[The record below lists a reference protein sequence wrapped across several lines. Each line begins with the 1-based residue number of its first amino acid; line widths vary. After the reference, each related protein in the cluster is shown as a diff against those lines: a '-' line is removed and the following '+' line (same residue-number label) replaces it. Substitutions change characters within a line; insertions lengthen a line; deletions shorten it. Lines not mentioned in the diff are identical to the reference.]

1 MRVEGF
7 LFEQLL
13 MITPVMILELAG
25 VAVFALSGA
34 LVAARLGQTLVT
46 VCFFALVT
54 GVGGGSLRDILL
66 GTQAEWL
73 SDPWVS
79 AVILA
84 SALLVWFTPER
95 WWRGQLLEWAD
106 AAGLSAFAALG
117 TAKALEFGVAPIPAV
132 VLGVASGC
140 VGGIIRDVLAGQPS
154 ILMRPE
160 LYVTAAALTSILA
173 LAALATDLPR
183 LPALLIASAAGFAL
197 RGAALVWSIELPSYG
212 NKKAGRDGPPS

>member
-73 SDPWVS
+73 SDPLVS

>member
-1 MRVEGF
+1 
-7 LFEQLL
+7 

>member
-1 MRVEGF
+1 
-7 LFEQLL
+7 
-13 MITPVMILELAG
+13 MITPVTILEMAG

-66 GTQAEWL
+66 GVRAEWL

-117 TAKALEFGVAPIPAV
+117 TAKALGFGVAPIPSV
-132 VLGVASGC
+132 VLGIASGC

-160 LYVTAAALTSILA
+160 LYVTAAALTSALA
-173 LAALATDLPR
+173 LAGLAVDLPP
-183 LPALLIASAAGFAL
+183 LPVLLFASAAGFAL
-197 RGAALVWSIELPSYG
+197 RGAALVWKIELPGYG
-212 NKKAGRDGPPS
+212 IEKADHDGPPS